1 MGILST
7 ILPNHALKH
16 LQRAIQPPKPQQEEL
31 LHYSDTL
38 IILKVPQD
46 DSECAF
52 GVLNTLVSSV
62 QDSCPDILRCE
73 MYGYISKHADVEIHL
88 TLRFSSNLSA
98 VNFQV
103 DGLFLKDWLERWEGK
118 GFWTCDLYHEAIK
131 MVAGFDR
138 GKSGRTILDPDEPTI
153 NSEQRSDGMEKT
165 ATKLETMV
173 VHANG
178 GVQMPEMSDV
188 QRGKQKQ

>member
-88 TLRFSSNLSA
+88 T
-98 VNFQV
+98 
-103 DGLFLKDWLERWEGK
+103 
-118 GFWTCDLYHEAIK
+118 
-131 MVAGFDR
+131 
-138 GKSGRTILDPDEPTI
+138 
-153 NSEQRSDGMEKT
+153 
-165 ATKLETMV
+165 
-173 VHANG
+173 
-178 GVQMPEMSDV
+178 
-188 QRGKQKQ
+188 

>member
-1 MGILST
+1 MLT
-7 ILPNHALKH
+7 
-16 LQRAIQPPKPQQEEL
+16 R
-31 LHYSDTL
+31 
-38 IILKVPQD
+38 
-46 DSECAF
+46 
-52 GVLNTLVSSV
+52 LNS
-62 QDSCPDILRCE
+62 R
-73 MYGYISKHADVEIHL
+73 
-88 TLRFSSNLSA
+88 
-98 VNFQV
+98 
-103 DGLFLKDWLERWEGK
+103 
-118 GFWTCDLYHEAIK
+118 YHEAIK